1 MFNEMKE
8 TLWSIILA
16 CLIGAFC
23 GLIVAQF
30 LPNRE
35 IAVMVIFIGMIAA
48 LSLLTIYYIFSWRAE
63 VRKEKKRERINRRSE
78 YSR

>member
-1 MFNEMKE
+1 MFDEIKE
-8 TLWSIILA
+8 TIWSIVLA

-23 GLIVAQF
+23 GLVVAQF

-35 IAVMVIFIGMIAA
+35 NVIMTIFVGIIAT
-48 LSLLTIYYIFSWRAE
+48 LCLLVVYYFFSWRAE
-63 VRKEKKRERINRRSE
+63 VRKERKRNNINRRSG

>member
-1 MFNEMKE
+1 MFDEMKE

-23 GLIVAQF
+23 GLVVAQF

-35 IAVMVIFIGMIAA
+35 NVIMTIFVGIIVT
-48 LSLLTIYYIFSWRAE
+48 LCLLVVYYFFSWRAE
-63 VRKEKKRERINRRSE
+63 VRKERKRNNINRRSGF
-78 YSR
+78 SR

>member
-1 MFNEMKE
+1 MFDEMKE

-35 IAVMVIFIGMIAA
+35 NVIMTIFVGIIIT
-48 LSLLTIYYIFSWRAE
+48 LCLLVVYYFFLWRAE
-63 VRKEKKRERINRRSE
+63 VRKEKKRERINRRGGF
-78 YSR
+78 SR

>member
-1 MFNEMKE
+1 MFDEMKE

-16 CLIGAFC
+16 CLIGAFF
-23 GLIVAQF
+23 GLIAAQF

-35 IAVMVIFIGMIAA
+35 NVVMAIFIGMIIA
-48 LSLLTIYYIFSWRAE
+48 LSLLTIYYFFSWRAE
-63 VRKEKKRERINRRSE
+63 VRREKRRERINRRSG

>member
-1 MFNEMKE
+1 MIDEVKE
-8 TLWSIILA
+8 TIWEIVLA
-16 CLIGAFC
+16 CLVGAFF

-35 IAVMVIFIGMIAA
+35 NVVMVVFVGMIIT
-48 LSLLTIYYIFSWRAE
+48 LSLLTIYYFFLWRAE
-63 VRKEKKRERINRRSE
+63 VRKEKRQERINRRSG

>member
-1 MFNEMKE
+1 MFDEMKE

-23 GLIVAQF
+23 GLIAAQF
-30 LPNRE
+30 FPNRE
-35 IAVMVIFIGMIAA
+35 TAVMIIFIGMIVA
-48 LSLLTIYYIFSWRAE
+48 LSLLTIYYFFSWRAE
-63 VRKEKKRERINRRSE
+63 VRKEKRKKRINRRSG

>member
-1 MFNEMKE
+1 MFDEMKE
-8 TLWSIILA
+8 TLWSIILT

-35 IAVMVIFIGMIAA
+35 TVIKAIFIGMIAA
-48 LSLLTIYYIFSWRAE
+48 LFLLTIYYFFSWRVE
-63 VRKEKKRERINRRSE
+63 VRKEKKRERINKRSGF
-78 YSR
+78 SR

>member
-1 MFNEMKE
+1 MFDEMKE

-23 GLIVAQF
+23 GLIAAQF

-35 IAVMVIFIGMIAA
+35 NVVMAIFIGMIAT
-48 LSLLTIYYIFSWRAE
+48 LSLLTIYYFFSWRAE
-63 VRKEKKRERINRRSE
+63 VRREKRQERVNKRSG

>member
-1 MFNEMKE
+1 MFDEMKE

-16 CLIGAFC
+16 CLVGAFC

-35 IAVMVIFIGMIAA
+35 NVIMAIFIGIIIT
-48 LSLLTIYYIFSWRAE
+48 LCLLVVYYFFSWRAE
-63 VRKEKKRERINRRSE
+63 VRRERKRNNINRRSG

>member
-1 MFNEMKE
+1 MIDEVKE
-8 TLWSIILA
+8 TIWEIVLA
-16 CLIGAFC
+16 CLIGTFL

-35 IAVMVIFIGMIAA
+35 NVVMAIFIGMIIA
-48 LSLLTIYYIFSWRAE
+48 LSLLTIYYFFLWRAE
-63 VRKEKKRERINRRSE
+63 VRREKRQERINRRSG

>member
-1 MFNEMKE
+1 MFDEMKE
-8 TLWSIILA
+8 TLWSIVLA

-23 GLIVAQF
+23 GLVAAQF
-30 LPNRE
+30 FPNRK

-63 VRKEKKRERINRRSE
+63 VRKEKKRERINRRS
-78 YSR
+78 

>member
-1 MFNEMKE
+1 MFDEMKE

-23 GLIVAQF
+23 GLIIAQF
-30 LPNRE
+30 FPNRE
-35 IAVMVIFIGMIAA
+35 TAVMIIFIGMIIA
-48 LSLLTIYYIFSWRAE
+48 LSLLTIYYFFSWRAE
-63 VRKEKKRERINRRSE
+63 VRKERRKERINRRSG

>member
-1 MFNEMKE
+1 MFDEMKE

-23 GLIVAQF
+23 GLVAAQF
-30 LPNRE
+30 FPNRE
-35 IAVMVIFIGMIAA
+35 TVITAIFIGMIAA
-48 LSLLTIYYIFSWRAE
+48 LSLLTIYYFSSWRAE
-63 VRKEKKRERINRRSE
+63 VRREKRQKRINRRSG